1 MVNGL
6 YPDGALLPGTGLRA
20 MLMMELNDQSVQQI
34 DKIFGKP
41 GRNKKAVNTKY
52 PYRYAQKLLQ
62 GTRHFFKL

>member
-41 GRNKKAVNTKY
+41 GRSKKAVNTKY
-52 PYRYAQKLLQ
+52 P
-62 GTRHFFKL
+62 